1 MRKEGRRFV
10 CQQCGHETLG
20 WLGRCPS
27 CGEWNTLV
35 QETVSAKRQ
44 KVSGVASSNP
54 PLSIVEITTSNE
66 ERFAT
71 DIVELDRVLG
81 GGILPG
87 SLILVGGD
95 PGIGK
100 STLLL
105 MVAWTISKKYGTVL
119 YISGEESLKQTRLR
133 AERIGTLSSSLYILT
148 ETCLE
153 NIEYFIEKLN
163 PVLVII
169 DSIQTIYKTDLPAAP
184 GTVSQVRECCV
195 QLLTIAKTKNIPIFL
210 IGHVTK
216 EGSLAGPRVLEHMV
230 DAVLYLEGER
240 HHTFRVLRAVKNRFG
255 STNEIGVFEMKETG
269 LVEVKNP
276 SAMFLAERPL
286 GATGSLVVSSL
297 EGTRP
302 VLFELQALVTPSSY
316 HNARRLATGL
326 DLGRVLLMIAVL
338 EKRISL
344 NLGNQDIYVN
354 IVGGVRTQ
362 EAALDLGICSAIAS
376 SFKDIPVDPYTLVI
390 GEVGLAGEVR
400 AVSQL
405 EKRVREAEKLGLRR
419 CVLPANNLNNLKYK
433 GQIELIGVTNV
444 KEALEIVLGG

>member
-1 MRKEGRRFV
+1 M
-10 CQQCGHETLG
+10 
-20 WLGRCPS
+20 
-27 CGEWNTLV
+27 
-35 QETVSAKRQ
+35 
-44 KVSGVASSNP
+44 
-54 PLSIVEITTSNE
+54 EITTSNE